1 MNEEVTIFVYTVLL
15 ALNSLTLLIRMLS
28 LLVQEGYL
36 HMGDLF
42 PTIKERR
49 MLERFL

>member
-28 LLVQEGYL
+28 LLLIEGGYL

-42 PTIKERR
+42 PTIKERKGC
-49 MLERFL
+49 